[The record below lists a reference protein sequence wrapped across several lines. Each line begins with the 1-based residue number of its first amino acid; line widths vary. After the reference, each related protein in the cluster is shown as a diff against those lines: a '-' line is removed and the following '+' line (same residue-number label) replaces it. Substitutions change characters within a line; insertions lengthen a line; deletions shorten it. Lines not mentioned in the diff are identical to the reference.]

1 MQFQSRKRRARWI
14 VELKNYQFHVK
25 HFSEKKNY
33 MTDYFLRYLVKESLT
48 ILEEDIRMTKFVRV
62 VLYTKKG
69 IWLSVRLSKPMKES
83 L

>member
-1 MQFQSRKRRARWI
+1 MQFQLRGRRARWI
-14 VELKNYQFHVK
+14 AELKNYQFHVK
-25 HFSEKKNY
+25 NFSEKENH
-33 MTDYFLRYLVKESLT
+33 MADYFLRYPVEESLT
-48 ILEEDIRMTKFVRV
+48 ILEEDIRIPKFVRI